1 MGQLPPEYSSLTH
14 SQQFSA
20 LTSIYGL
27 PNFER
32 FALYIKSSLGGSGG
46 LVLERARHGE
56 TGMSRR

>member
-32 FALYIKSSLGGSGG
+32 FALYIKSSLGGR
-46 LVLERARHGE
+46 LYLLCEQ
-56 TGMSRR
+56 